1 VKFNDARLEKSN
13 DAILEAAL
21 TALTE
26 NKDTPFTEISRL
38 AGVGRATL
46 YRMYSTRELL
56 VEALIIR
63 CLDKID
69 NQVLKAE
76 SKALSTK
83 HFFGLFFE
91 TMLDLEHEYKFMS
104 QFNPEENTSE
114 EIKKR
119 CSREELEILS
129 LIKLAQNEGL
139 IDKKLPPVWVAR
151 LMDGVIYA
159 AWEFNKTERN
169 PKKSA
174 KLAVRSFF
182 SGTENVGFLA
192 KNSFK

>member
-1 VKFNDARLEKSN
+1 MKFNDARLEKSN
-13 DAILEAAL
+13 DAILDAAL

-26 NKDTPFTEISRL
+26 NPDTPFTEISRL
-38 AGVGRATL
+38 ARVGRATL

-56 VEALIIR
+56 VEALILR

-76 SKALSTK
+76 SKALNTK

-91 TMLDLEHEYKFMS
+91 TMLNLEHEYKFMF
-104 QFNPEENTSE
+104 QLTPEDHTSE

-119 CSREELEILS
+119 CYQQESEILS
-129 LIKLAQNEGL
+129 LIKSAQNEGL
-139 IDKKLPPVWVAR
+139 IDKKLPPEWVAR

-159 AWEFNKTERN
+159 TWEFNKIEKNT
-169 PKKSA
+169 KKSA

-182 SGTENVGFLA
+182 SGIGNVDFFGN
-192 KNSFK
+192 NSFK